1 MIQLI
6 DWKDF
11 KYITA
16 IEYATLKYKKL
27 QENMQLDR
35 VSNTLNEPAVYIV
48 VKDNKIVHVGSAY
61 KSLHRRA
68 YDHTRVSRTNAT
80 SCLNNSKTSKMGK
93 DILGVYKIYYIK
105 ESIGLDKDNLSN
117 LEANI
122 GEVFNPQFD
131 TSYRK
136 IDGEKF
142 SKKLKILF
150 KKD

>member
-11 KYITA
+11 KHITA
-16 IEYATLKYKKL
+16 IEYAKLEYKNL
-27 QENMQLDR
+27 LENMPLER
-35 VSNTLNEPAVYIV
+35 VSKTLHEPAVYIMT
-48 VKDNKIVHVGSAY
+48 KDDKIVHVGSAY

-68 YDHTRVSRTNAT
+68 YDHTRVNRTNAT

-93 DILGVYKIYYIK
+93 DLLGVYKIYYIK
-105 ESIGLDKDNLSN
+105 ESVGLDKDNLSN

-122 GEVFNPQFD
+122 GEVFNPLFD

>member
-1 MIQLI
+1 MVQLI

-48 VKDNKIVHVGSAY
+48 VKDDKIVHAGSAY
-61 KSLHRRA
+61 KSLHRRV
-68 YDHTRVSRTNAT
+68 YDHTRVNRTNAT

-93 DILGVYKIYYIK
+93 DVLGIYKIYYIK
-105 ESIGLDKDNLSN
+105 ESVGLDKDNLSN